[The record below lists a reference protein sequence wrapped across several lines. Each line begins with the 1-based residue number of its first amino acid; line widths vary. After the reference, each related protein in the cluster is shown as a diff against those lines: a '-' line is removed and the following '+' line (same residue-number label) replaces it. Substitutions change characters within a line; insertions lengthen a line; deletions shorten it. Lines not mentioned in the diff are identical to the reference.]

1 MFTRLK
7 ELYLASYQVVERMSI
22 ADLMDYLIN
31 NNPDAYFMNTRS
43 MGKLYGEEELALF
56 EAAKSD
62 PTLSELYGNVKKD
75 ITGDHDALVAK
86 IKEEIIES
94 LELIKEKVAKED
106 FEEKNQ
112 IIFLEHDYSP
122 YFYWCGFGEGEYS
135 LLSEP
140 KYIKYSRKEFYNGI
154 GKIDFSEYCTRINE
168 LEEYLEELGIL
179 DSVADAD
186 PYLQFRSAYR
196 YKLYILLHRAFS
208 EIPLT
213 AFEGI
218 PTKLPLYI
226 YGNEHDC
233 EVMNVYI
240 YD

>member
-1 MFTRLK
+1 MDMNVVFTRLK

-22 ADLMDYLIN
+22 ADLKDYLIN

-43 MGKLYGEEELALF
+43 MCKLYGEEELALF

-112 IIFLEHDYSP
+112 IIFLEHDYSVSDRVNTS
-122 YFYWCGFGEGEYS
+122 C
-135 LLSEP
+135 
-140 KYIKYSRKEFYNGI
+140 IVDMN
-154 GKIDFSEYCTRINE
+154 
-168 LEEYLEELGIL
+168 
-179 DSVADAD
+179 A
-186 PYLQFRSAYR
+186 
-196 YKLYILLHRAFS
+196 RA
-208 EIPLT
+208 
-213 AFEGI
+213 
-218 PTKLPLYI
+218 
-226 YGNEHDC
+226 
-233 EVMNVYI
+233 
-240 YD
+240 